1 MVRRYLGSTLLACLL
16 AVTAL
21 GVAEES
27 LEAEYSPPSNILTI
41 STGVPPYLD
50 IAYGRINWSLLG
62 LEGGV
67 GARLVV
73 DPENASLVSLTP
85 FVVFGYYAKRHAIWL
100 EVQTPEGIVP
110 LIGDDPQVFN
120 LGGEYRW

>member
-1 MVRRYLGSTLLACLL
+1 MRRFLRNTLLAFLL
-16 AVTAL
+16 VGT
-21 GVAEES
+21 GVAV
-27 LEAEYSPPSNILTI
+27 AEGPSNILTV

-50 IAYGRINWSLLG
+50 VAYERINWSLFG

-73 DPENASLVSLTP
+73 DGESTSLVSLTP
-85 FVVFGYYAKRHAIWL
+85 FVVFGYYAGRHAIWL